1 MKKDKDQ
8 NPIIKIPFEKLLKH
22 FSSENVIENIEK
34 EYQTSSPKNISTS
47 LIDDNVFIRKAK
59 VNENKLLK
67 DFSHLPQLGI
77 KSPVIIRA
85 KKDHYEIILGRRR
98 LLAAKKFNIPVIP
111 CVLID
116 VGDEETLLLMAADL
130 RDSVT
135 RNMIE
140 FSIVCNLLKDK
151 FGYTQKDLAS
161 LMHQSRAQ
169 ITNIMRL
176 STLPDSVLNDVSTG
190 KLSFGHAKALITLPD
205 QIINE
210 LVSRIYREKLSV
222 RDTEKII
229 YEYKHGIDYSRD
241 EERLSE
247 KYNCKTNILRKRIVL
262 TFESEEEQ
270 KAFIKK
276 I

>member
-1 MKKDKDQ
+1 MKKDNDQ
-8 NPIIKIPFEKLLKH
+8 SPIVRIPFDKLLKH
-22 FSSENVIENIEK
+22 FSSENVIGNIEK
-34 EYQTSSPKNISTS
+34 EYQTSTPKNISTN

-59 VNENKLLK
+59 VNESKLLK
-67 DFSHLPQLGI
+67 DFSHLPQSGVQ
-77 KSPVIIRA
+77 SPLIIRA

-98 LLAAKKFNIPVIP
+98 LLAAKKLNVPVVP

-130 RDSVT
+130 RDSIT
-135 RNMIE
+135 RNMVE

-151 FGYTQKDLAS
+151 FGYSQKDLAG

-176 STLPDSVLNDVSTG
+176 STLPDTVLNDISTG

-210 LVSRIYREKLSV
+210 LVARIYREKLSV
-222 RDTEKII
+222 RDTEKFI
-229 YEYKHGIDYSRD
+229 YEYKHGIDYSKD

-247 KYNCKTNILRKRIVL
+247 KYNCKANILRKRIVL
-262 TFESEEEQ
+262 SFESEEEQ